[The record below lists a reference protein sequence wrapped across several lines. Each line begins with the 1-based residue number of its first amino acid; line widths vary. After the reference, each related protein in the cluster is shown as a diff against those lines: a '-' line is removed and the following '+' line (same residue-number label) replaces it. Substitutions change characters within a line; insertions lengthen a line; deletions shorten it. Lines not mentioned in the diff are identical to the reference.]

1 MTNYWKVASIAE
13 LMLEMQIQS
22 NVTTEISKII
32 NNTTV
37 VARGRLT
44 DSFIHDLDVSPEY
57 RRQGFAQEIVRG
69 LIQLGGKRLWVK
81 STNSAAIRL
90 YEKLGF
96 KAERYEEGYY
106 LMGLDK
112 KYNS

>member
-1 MTNYWKVASIAE
+1 
-13 LMLEMQIQS
+13 MQIRS

-32 NNTTV
+32 NNNTV

-81 STNSAAIRL
+81 STNSEAIRL

-106 LMGLDK
+106 LMGLDE